1 MWDTGD
7 KCGTDVPHQQTIAA
21 LGIEGCFQVGVGL
34 WDKKYTLI

>member
-7 KCGTDVPHQQTIAA
+7 KRGTDVPHPQTLAA
-21 LGIEGCFQVGVGL
+21 LRIEGCFQGGVGL